1 MHWIKLSLFR
11 SFIFTSFFI
20 AFSLDSAA
28 YGRIQRNVRD
38 GIQSASS
45 FCHSVVGLS
54 WSHSQ
59 GKKPTATH
67 FSKAANEVGSQL
79 VGTYGKDAPKK
90 YSLLFV
96 DGWNKGMKNCYR
108 QL

>member
-1 MHWIKLSLFR
+1 MYWIKLSSFK

-20 AFSLDSAA
+20 ALSLDSAA
-28 YGRIQRNVRD
+28 YGRIQRNIRD
-38 GIQSASS
+38 GMQSASS